1 LTYCNLLVRA
11 RIIAQQPDAR
21 PRQPHP
27 KKQSVAM
34 SVTPEP
40 THTFASDARPAQ
52 ESAYE
57 RRRGVLLLVLAA
69 FFVGNALL
77 AELVGGKLFKVH
89 TPAWTWILSAGIV
102 LWPVVFIMTDIINEY
117 FGRVY
122 VRRLS
127 LIVAC
132 VIAYAYLALG
142 ATRLVKADPEISP
155 VQDEAFNQVLFQSQW
170 IIVGSII
177 AFLVAQLV
185 DVTVFWFVRRRTGH
199 RMLWLRAQ
207 GSTVVSQLID
217 TFIVQFI
224 GLYLPWRLGF
234 NQEYDYTFRTYLI
247 GATSGYVFKVIVA
260 IAVTPALYV
269 VHALIDR
276 YLGARQS
283 QVMIEGA
290 AAKDHA
296 SDQQTREA
304 P

>member
-1 LTYCNLLVRA
+1 MSNR
-11 RIIAQQPDAR
+11 PDAASPATSGR
-21 PRQPHP
+21 IHERRE
-27 KKQSVAM
+27 
-34 SVTPEP
+34 PE
-40 THTFASDARPAQ
+40 F
-52 ESAYE
+52 E
-57 RRRGVLLLVLAA
+57 RRRGLLLLVLAA

-77 AELVGGKLFKVH
+77 AELVGGKLFKVE

-117 FGRVY
+117 FGRMY
-122 VRRLS
+122 VRRMS
-127 LIVAC
+127 LICAC

-142 ATRLVKADPEISP
+142 ATRLVKADTEISP
-155 VQDEAFNQVLFQSQW
+155 VQDDAFNAVFFQSQW

-199 RMLWLRAQ
+199 KMLWLRAQ

-234 NQEYDYTFRTYLI
+234 NRSYDYTFHTFLI

-260 IAVTPALYV
+260 IAVTPVLYV
-269 VHALIDR
+269 VHALIDG
-276 YLGARQS
+276 YLGERQS
-283 QVMIEGA
+283 RVMIESA
-290 AAKDHA
+290 AAKSDA
-296 SDQQTREA
+296 SDEQAR
-304 P
+304 PLP